1 MEFLETVW
9 DFWMNWTSSLDWI
22 KSTDVFSHIY
32 FSLLKMGLIFIVNRL
47 WFSFVRIPLLKLLAF
62 HWLCMIFLWFFNDR
76 WYAYKTDEID
86 RTNAHEISYNWIQN
100 WMVRY
105 VFVINISNIFIFI
118 HDKNFTMNWSYKAVL
133 NLEKFA
139 FWWERDKGKFPLI
152 TLKKQLKL
160 EIAEF
165 VNI

>member
-1 MEFLETVW
+1 MEFLESVW

-22 KSTDVFSHIY
+22 KSSDVFCHIY
-32 FSLLKMGLIFIVNRL
+32 FSLLKIGLIFIVNRF

-105 VFVINISNIFIFI
+105 VFVINISNFFFS
-118 HDKNFTMNWSYKAVL
+118 FTIKILRWIGLTRPV
-133 NLEKFA
+133 
-139 FWWERDKGKFPLI
+139 W
-152 TLKKQLKL
+152 TLKNSHFDEK
-160 EIAEF
+160 EIKGNF
-165 VNI
+165 H

>member
-22 KSTDVFSHIY
+22 KSDVFCHIY

-105 VFVINISNIFIFI
+105 VFVINISNFFFS
-118 HDKNFTMNWSYKAVL
+118 FTIKILQWIGLTRPV
-133 NLEKFA
+133 
-139 FWWERDKGKFPLI
+139 W
-152 TLKKQLKL
+152 TLKNSHFDEK
-160 EIAEF
+160 EIKGNF
-165 VNI
+165 H

>member
-22 KSTDVFSHIY
+22 KSDVFCHIY

-86 RTNAHEISYNWIQN
+86 RTNVHKISYNWIQN

-105 VFVINISNIFIFI
+105 VFVINISNIFFFS
-118 HDKNFTMNWSYKAVL
+118 FTIKILQWIGLTRPV
-133 NLEKFA
+133 
-139 FWWERDKGKFPLI
+139 W
-152 TLKKQLKL
+152 TLKNSHFDEK
-160 EIAEF
+160 EIKGNF
-165 VNI
+165 H

>member
-22 KSTDVFSHIY
+22 KSDVFCHIY

-47 WFSFVRIPLLKLLAF
+47 CFSFVRIPLLKLLAF

-86 RTNAHEISYNWIQN
+86 RTNAHEISYDWIQN

-105 VFVINISNIFIFI
+105 VFVINISNIFFFS
-118 HDKNFTMNWSYKAVL
+118 FTIKILQWIGLTRPV
-133 NLEKFA
+133 
-139 FWWERDKGKFPLI
+139 W
-152 TLKKQLKL
+152 TLKNSHFDEK
-160 EIAEF
+160 EIKGNF
-165 VNI
+165 H